1 MTEVDQKNDQ
11 IGLLIVYNKSL
22 IEILNKFE
30 SQ

>member
-1 MTEVDQKNDQ
+1 MTEVEQKNDQ

>member
-1 MTEVDQKNDQ
+1 MAEVDQKNDQ